1 SVGNRGASIPPHQPS
16 QIHHNCR
23 PFDGQ
28 SHNQHPTD
36 EEQILVGMG
45 GEAEI
50 WKKFLQRNLLARTP
64 AVKFEDLVKV
74 MSSRYPLPGPSIAD
88 VFLEPRSA
96 PSPIIDPLLPLYVER
111 LLNLDLID
119 VPDILRVL
127 LRNSH
132 LHDSTGQARDGG
144 NGFENS
150 LEFEDA
156 ILSRAA
162 RFLASTQR
170 PKNIPETWATLST
183 VSRWMSAVVTADV
196 RDDMMDRINGGAGAT
211 GVQPDAMALREAIG
225 NLVLAVSGNPK
236 VLGVLGRSG
245 HKDIR
250 ENFARS
256 LSMFVPFLSQTS
268 LQLAARLE
276 TFRKEYF
283 SVFDGSQS
291 KAIGDGG
298 DNVIGVDVSS
308 LELHDPMADISTM
321 AIDLVIASFD
331 ILSNAM
337 FRNENPQTILLLRSF
352 LINKLPLLLTTLS
365 TSMFP
370 PLTPELCITQALN
383 HIDPQ
388 AFPTFSS
395 MFESEAS
402 VFQLN
407 DVRQEFLFAC
417 CLHELI
423 PEDSI
428 ERLLG
433 EVPMQTLPPGGR
445 YINEQLVAQCATDP
459 ERVEG
464 LLAEIEG
471 MDGNAG
477 AVVIHNLCTTKETM
491 LLKTIAGFLARKPS
505 SLDVMLLFSRP
516 ASILQPICH
525 LLDTWR
531 YDEDQD
537 EYQPVY
543 EEFGYILLLVLAIV
557 HRYKLTATDIGLQ
570 NEDSFVTN
578 LLRRGSV
585 SQKLE
590 DLTTDQNKQ
599 LGDWIR
605 GIFDV
610 DGGFNNEIMAS
621 CPPQDFYLL
630 VPTLFSQ
637 SVGACNA
644 NIMDI
649 ETLKNGLEYLRETF
663 LITSLVGAITWLTNH
678 LWESRGDVNV
688 LMQILQSLIKPKS
701 ISGEAEMMHDTILSI
716 IAKPLEHVLREL
728 RRSAPSR
735 QDIDPLL
742 HALQPHLSFKRTA
755 GSHHTELES
764 WTSTHGGGML
774 ASLRNTFQ
782 SLVLWSTTPD
792 INMTPA
798 SYTHRQV
805 LVAIKMLGARSVLRT
820 IIDEVKLQ
828 NQIQNG
834 SGDLSFDIATAI
846 ICAPGATDGLLPAD
860 GSILGTYSLQN
871 LSGRLNLREALRLE
885 LEEASKIYS
894 SDPVKAETIVRLH
907 RRVEAQ
913 LDMGHVS
920 NMIPD
925 LNVTAHDTDG
935 VGDIDLT
942 VGGGSLEDVLGAGHD
957 VLGGGDLLGV
967 SDDGGMDLS

>member
-1 SVGNRGASIPPHQPS
+1 
-16 QIHHNCR
+16 
-23 PFDGQ
+23 
-28 SHNQHPTD
+28 
-36 EEQILVGMG
+36 MG
-45 GEAEI
+45 GEVEI
-50 WKKFLQRNLLARTP
+50 WKKFLHRNLLARTP

-74 MSSRYPLPGPSIAD
+74 LSSRYPLPGSSIAD
-88 VFLEPRSA
+88 VFLEPRSE

-119 VPDILRVL
+119 GPDVLRVL

-132 LHDSTGQARDGG
+132 LHDSTGQGRDGG

-156 ILSRAA
+156 ILSRVA
-162 RFLASTQR
+162 RFLASAQR

-183 VSRWMSAVVTADV
+183 VSRWMSAIVTADV
-196 RDDMMDRINGGAGAT
+196 RDDMMDRISGGAGAT
-211 GVQPDAMALREAIG
+211 GVQPDAMALREAVG
-225 NLVLAVSGNPK
+225 NLVLAISGNPK
-236 VLGVLGRSG
+236 IL
-245 HKDIR
+245 DIR

-256 LSMFVPFLSQTS
+256 LSMFVPFLSQTA

-283 SVFDGSQS
+283 SMFDGNQS
-291 KAIGDGG
+291 KTIGDGG
-298 DNVIGVDVSS
+298 DNVMGVDVST
-308 LELHDPMADISTM
+308 LELHDPMVQSRAGLYIYLNSLLVGCPKVDDGMILNYMHCRYKADISTM

-337 FRNENPQTILLLRSF
+337 FRNEHTQTILLLRSF
-352 LINKLPLLLTTLS
+352 LVNKLPLLLTTLS
-365 TSMFP
+365 SSMFP
-370 PLTPELCITQALN
+370 PLTPELCIAQALN

-395 MFESEAS
+395 MFESDAS
-402 VFQLN
+402 MFHLT

-433 EVPMQTLPPGGR
+433 EIPVQTLPPGGR

-464 LLAEIEG
+464 LLGEIEG

-477 AVVIHNLCTTKETM
+477 AVVGAVTEVVHNLCTAKETM
-491 LLKTIAGFLARKPS
+491 SLKTIAGFLARKPS
-505 SLDVMLLFSRP
+505 SLDVMLLFSKP

-557 HRYKLTATDIGLQ
+557 YRYRLTVIDLGLQ

-585 SQKLE
+585 SQKIE
-590 DLTTDQNKQ
+590 DLTTDQSNQ

-610 DGGFNNEIMAS
+610 DIGFNNEIMAS

-637 SVGACNA
+637 SVSACNA
-644 NIMDI
+644 NIMDM
-649 ETLKNGLEYLRETF
+649 EALKSGLEYLRETF
-663 LITSLVGAITWLTNH
+663 LITSLVGAITWLTNN

-716 IAKPLEHVLREL
+716 IAKPLEHALREL

-742 HALQPHLSFKRTA
+742 HALQPHLAFRRTA

-798 SYTHRQV
+798 SYSHRQV
-805 LVAIKMLGARSVLRT
+805 LVAVKMLGARSVIRT

-828 NQIQNG
+828 NQIQNS

-846 ICAPGATDGLLPAD
+846 ICAPGATDGLLSAD
-860 GSILGTYSLQN
+860 GNMLGTYSLQN
-871 LSGRLNLREALRLE
+871 HSGRLNLREALRLE
-885 LEEASKIYS
+885 LEDASKISS
-894 SDPVKAETIVRLH
+894 SDPARAETIVRLH

-925 LNVTAHDTDG
+925 LNVTAQDANS

-942 VGGGSLEDVLGAGHD
+942 VGGGSLEDVLGADHD
-957 VLGGGDLLGV
+957 MLGGGDLLGV
-967 SDDGGMDLS
+967 GVGSSMDLS